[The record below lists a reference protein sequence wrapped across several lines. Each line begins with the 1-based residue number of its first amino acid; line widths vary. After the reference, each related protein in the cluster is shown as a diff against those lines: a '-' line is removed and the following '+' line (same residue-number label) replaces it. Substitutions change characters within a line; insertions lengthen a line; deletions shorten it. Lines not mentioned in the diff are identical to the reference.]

1 MSNASNYVQDT
12 TQTPAW
18 AQAILDRL
26 AALEG
31 NPATEPIDVDSTDED
46 PAVVPRSPDLDF
58 HPYDDFRKALPS
70 MDKDFFRNPLSE
82 ADRRRYLSQCPRNM
96 ERNYQ
101 PPVLNQVS
109 ISNSAKR
116 MDSQLADIQYRL
128 SGITRPLDFLLHKS
142 ITAGPPNHEDVV
154 HFVRS
159 VHELLSDTASYVTQI
174 RMDNMFK
181 SAGIRGQAPRLA
193 PTQAT
198 PLMEPKEL
206 LEHANLAK
214 STMQI
219 GRSNNRR
226 GKAYSSRGPAAD
238 HNRVDSSANEN
249 HPRPSS
255 NNPFRKDFRSQAHPK
270 DHHPQ
275 RASK

>member
-1 MSNASNYVQDT
+1 
-12 TQTPAW
+12 
-18 AQAILDRL
+18 
-26 AALEG
+26 
-31 NPATEPIDVDSTDED
+31 
-46 PAVVPRSPDLDF
+46 
-58 HPYDDFRKALPS
+58 
-70 MDKDFFRNPLSE
+70 
-82 ADRRRYLSQCPRNM
+82 
-96 ERNYQ
+96 
-101 PPVLNQVS
+101 
-109 ISNSAKR
+109 
-116 MDSQLADIQYRL
+116 
-128 SGITRPLDFLLHKS
+128 
-142 ITAGPPNHEDVV
+142 
-154 HFVRS
+154 
-159 VHELLSDTASYVTQI
+159 
-174 RMDNMFK
+174 MDNMFK

-214 STMQI
+214 STMQM

-255 NNPFRKDFRSQAHPK
+255 NNPFRKDFRSQTHPK

>member
-116 MDSQLADIQYRL
+116 MDS
-128 SGITRPLDFLLHKS
+128 
-142 ITAGPPNHEDVV
+142 
-154 HFVRS
+154 
-159 VHELLSDTASYVTQI
+159 
-174 RMDNMFK
+174 
-181 SAGIRGQAPRLA
+181 
-193 PTQAT
+193 
-198 PLMEPKEL
+198 
-206 LEHANLAK
+206 
-214 STMQI
+214 
-219 GRSNNRR
+219 
-226 GKAYSSRGPAAD
+226 
-238 HNRVDSSANEN
+238 
-249 HPRPSS
+249 
-255 NNPFRKDFRSQAHPK
+255 
-270 DHHPQ
+270 
-275 RASK
+275 